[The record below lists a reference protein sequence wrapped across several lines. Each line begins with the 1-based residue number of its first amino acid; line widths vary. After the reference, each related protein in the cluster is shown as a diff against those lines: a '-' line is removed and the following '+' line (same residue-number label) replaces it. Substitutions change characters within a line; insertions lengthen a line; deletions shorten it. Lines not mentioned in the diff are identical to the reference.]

1 MVEKLEFTPDYAV
14 PPGRIL
20 EKTLEAKGM
29 SKAEFAERCGH
40 SAKMISEI
48 IAGKAPILAE
58 TAIEFERILGRPAAF
73 WTNLQGLYET
83 RLKEQE
89 APPSRS

>member
-1 MVEKLEFTPDYAV
+1 MAKKLKFTPDYAV

-20 EKTLEAKGM
+20 EKTLAAKGM
-29 SKAEFAERCGH
+29 GQAEFAERCGH

-58 TAIEFERILGRPAAF
+58 TAFEFERVLGRPAVF
-73 WTNLQGLYET
+73 WMNLQSLYEL
-83 RLKEQE
+83 RLNHV
-89 APPSRS
+89 R